1 MKFINAFLALMTN
14 NQPAP
19 QGAIEDLPMLKNLL
33 KATVS
38 VAVAPIA
45 LVADTLML
53 PADAEKLGKPAYSRT
68 AALLRNAGKCV
79 REAVKPSE
87 EG

>member
-1 MKFINAFLALMTN
+1 
-14 NQPAP
+14 
-19 QGAIEDLPMLKNLL
+19 MLKNLL
-33 KATVS
+33 KAAVS
-38 VAVAPIA
+38 VAVAPVAVI
-45 LVADTLML
+45 ADTLML

-79 REAVKPSE
+79 RTATRPSE